1 MVITGRTRNAFAGQ
15 LARGFE
21 SLRLRQIRRPDES
34 PVVFFVAEIPDEET
48 AVKTVY
54 AVALSNDENG
64 AAK

>member
-1 MVITGRTRNAFAGQ
+1 MVITGRTRNAFVGQ
-15 LARGFE
+15 PARGFE

-48 AVKTVY
+48 AD
-54 AVALSNDENG
+54 AVDLSNDENG